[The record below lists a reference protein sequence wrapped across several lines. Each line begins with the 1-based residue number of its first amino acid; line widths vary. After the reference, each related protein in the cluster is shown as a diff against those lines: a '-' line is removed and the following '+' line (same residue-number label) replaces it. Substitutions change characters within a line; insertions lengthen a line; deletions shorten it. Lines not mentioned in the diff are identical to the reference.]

1 MLPKLETIKQLRLR
15 TGISQRKLAELAGV
29 STSLIN
35 QIEAGRC
42 KPSYDTARRIFEALN
57 DLEVRVSIKA
67 GEICSRNIV
76 AVKPS
81 EIVTKAAELMRKN
94 GYSQLPIVEDERPVG
109 LITEEAIVRAMTS
122 GDPVEVGRMAVKQI
136 MDPSPPL
143 VDEATPAKALIPLI
157 RYSKAVLTSYRGRIT
172 GIITASDL
180 LKLVE

>member
-15 TGISQRKLAELAGV
+15 MGISQRKLAELAGV

-42 KPSYDTARRIFEALN
+42 KPSYETARRIFEVLN
-57 DLEVRVSIKA
+57 NLEARVSIKA
-67 GEICSRNIV
+67 GEIGSRSIV
-76 AVKPS
+76 YIKPD
-81 EIVTKAAELMRKN
+81 EPIIKAAELMRKN
-94 GYSQLPIVEDERPVG
+94 GYSQLPVLENERAVG
-109 LITEEAIVRAMTS
+109 LITEEAIIKALTS
-122 GDPVEVGRMAVKQI
+122 GDPTWVGRMVVKQI
-136 MDPSPPL
+136 MEPPPPL

-157 RYSKAVLTSYRGRIT
+157 RYTKAVLIGNRGKIT